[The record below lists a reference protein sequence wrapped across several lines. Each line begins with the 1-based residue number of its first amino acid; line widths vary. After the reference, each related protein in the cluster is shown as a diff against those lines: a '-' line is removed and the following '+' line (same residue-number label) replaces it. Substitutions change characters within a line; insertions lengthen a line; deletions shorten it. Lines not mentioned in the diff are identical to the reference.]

1 MDPIASSV
9 LILGGLGHV
18 TLLTVQLC
26 LKKQD
31 EARQE
36 GIAPCSP

>member
-1 MDPIASSV
+1 MDPIPSSV

-26 LKKQD
+26 LKEQD
-31 EARQE
+31 EGQQ
-36 GIAPCSP
+36 GGTAPCSP